1 MGWASGSSL
10 FIAVIKA
17 AKRYIKD
24 DKARRKFYLAIL
36 PEFND
41 HDWDTHQECE
51 GQDIVFDRILREQG
65 YVEDENGEPIKVE
78 VYEDRED

>member
-10 FIAVIKA
+10 FTAVITA

-36 PEFND
+36 PEFNG
-41 HDWDTHQECE
+41 HDWDTQAECN
-51 GQDIVFDRILREQG
+51 GQDPVFDRILREQG
-65 YVEDENGEPIKVE
+65 YYEEGDWGEPEEEEDE
-78 VYEDRED
+78 

>member
-17 AKRYIKD
+17 AKRFIKD

-36 PEFND
+36 PEFD
-41 HDWDTHQECE
+41 SHDWDTQGECDGE
-51 GQDIVFDRILREQG
+51 DPVFDKILREKG
-65 YVEDENGEPIKVE
+65 YIEEEEHFDEVE
-78 VYEDRED
+78 VYEDSED